1 MLKISSVYFVYN
13 FYLLLELYTRNIEL
27 DMKNHKKKKKT
38 ENDIKINWIYI
49 RKITMVVISKFYYNS
64 YWVYKPKK
72 KVFKN

>member
-27 DMKNHKKKKKT
+27 DMKNHKKKKT

-49 RKITMVVISKFYYNS
+49 RKITMVVISKFYYNG